1 MKKLLSALIA
11 LTTCLSLSV
20 NVQAKQSKMD
30 QVVSYIKKKQYNK
43 AVQLN
48 NSLPFE
54 YKTTGKLTAKAKKL
68 YKAKLKSGNYMR
80 FWYYDVTNDKKADFF
95 VKTKDNYLNIYTIK
109 RNKVVTLLHDRIN
122 PNFWIIASPGTK
134 HFYIVNQMDDG
145 FDYIYK
151 TTYKNKKFHLLTTTK
166 LPKKKSMQLSF
177 APHYGM

>member
-11 LTTCLSLSV
+11 LTICLSLSV

-48 NSLPFE
+48 NSLPDE
-54 YKTTGKLTAKAKKL
+54 YKTTAKLTAKAKKL
-68 YKAKLKSGNYMR
+68 YKAKLKPGNYMR

-109 RNKVVTLLHDRIN
+109 GNKVVTLLHDRIN
-122 PNFWIIASPGTK
+122 PNFWIVASPGTK
-134 HFYIVNQMDDG
+134 YFFVVDETGDDYVY
-145 FDYIYK
+145 FYK
-151 TTYKNKKFHLLTTTK
+151 TTYKNKKLSGSTTVK
-166 LPKKKSMQLSF
+166 LPQKKALQLNF
-177 APHYGM
+177 TPHYAM